1 MQIHMMH
8 GDLVGHRAQKK
19 RLAETANRA
28 LQECF
33 LLDFNRQIFGDNDLF
48 FLLVVIM
55 KVT

>member
-48 FLLVVIM
+48 FLLVIIM